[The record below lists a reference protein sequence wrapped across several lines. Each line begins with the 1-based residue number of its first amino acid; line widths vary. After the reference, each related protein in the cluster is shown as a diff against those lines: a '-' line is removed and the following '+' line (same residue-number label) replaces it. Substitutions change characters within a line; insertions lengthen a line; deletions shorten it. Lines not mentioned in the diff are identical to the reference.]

1 MPSSFN
7 LFMKGPIVK
16 KSSGSSS
23 GKPEDTSGSAPEVS
37 AREKLLNEQPGLLQ
51 QFGMDLL
58 PVLIQV
64 GLFSKLMSS
73 LLIDIDGK

>member
-1 MPSSFN
+1 M
-7 LFMKGPIVK
+7 K
-16 KSSGSSS
+16 KSSGSGS
-23 GKPEDTSGSAPEVS
+23 GKPEDTSGNGSEIS

-64 GLFSKLMSS
+64 SFCVELTSS
-73 LLIDIDGK
+73 LLINIDGK

>member
-7 LFMKGPIVK
+7 LFMKGPVLK

-23 GKPEDTSGSAPEVS
+23 GKPEDASGNSPEVS

-64 GLFSKLMSS
+64 SFFSLLMSS
-73 LLIDIDGK
+73 LLIDIDG